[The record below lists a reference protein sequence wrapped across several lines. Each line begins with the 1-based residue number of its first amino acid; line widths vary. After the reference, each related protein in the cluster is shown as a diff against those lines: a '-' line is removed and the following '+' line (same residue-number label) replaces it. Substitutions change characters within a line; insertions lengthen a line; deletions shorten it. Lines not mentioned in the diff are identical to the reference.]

1 MTETD
6 NYRCH
11 TAVAITLESSSNIYP
26 VYWNLIFLKLVPLVT
41 GVKGETD
48 EDFDMRCDPRLNGE
62 VIPRIR
68 AFMEASEERQ
78 AFLERKI
85 RKQLEFLE
93 AEKEHYG
100 YKKPRRIIKRCY

>member
-1 MTETD
+1 MTEPG
-6 NYRCH
+6 NHRCH
-11 TAVAITLESSSNIYP
+11 TAVAITLESPSHIYK
-26 VYWNLIFLKLVPLVT
+26 VYWNLIFLELVPWVA
-41 GVKGETD
+41 GVRGETD
-48 EDFDMRCDPRLNGE
+48 EDFDKRLDLRRETE

-85 RKQLEFLE
+85 REQLEFFE

-100 YKKPRRIIKRCY
+100 YKRPRRIIKRCY